1 MTLLKQQK
9 YELNLFEVNNKASGK
24 ATNNFAMPCLAS
36 YIKKDSIS
44 GIDVIQLYL
53 LSTLNMF
60 LPTN

>member
-24 ATNNFAMPCLAS
+24 ATNNFVMSCLAS

>member
-24 ATNNFAMPCLAS
+24 ATNNFVMSCLAS
-36 YIKKDSIS
+36 YIQKDSIS